1 MSQIDTLIVARAFT
15 NRRATPARTLVQPL
29 LRFGPRDRTES
40 QWRDELLGA
49 VERLRA
55 SAVID
60 EDHRLV
66 DPSELARRIGKH
78 AAKTWAQLAD
88 KILPALALGV
98 AAADSKSHER
108 LVGRD
113 AWAAAIAARSL
124 GLWTEGPPPSL
135 AAVCDGYVWRSL
147 GLPSKPKRCPP
158 EVRAHFIQQ
167 ALHSDAG
174 PPERLVHLLA
184 AKAIGVVR
192 SDLREL
198 RDGLVRLWVTEDH
211 SLSVGKPAPPVEFAA
226 EVRELSRHLRD
237 GVFGDR
243 KVFISSVWNQLRDQP
258 RWSTLS
264 LDEFK
269 QRLVAAHRK
278 GDLVLARA
286 DLVAAMDPELVA
298 ASETRTDGASF
309 HFIVRE
315 AS

>member
-1 MSQIDTLIVARAFT
+1 MSQIDTLIVARAFA
-15 NRRATPARTLVQPL
+15 NRGPTPSRTLVQPL
-29 LRFGPRDRTES
+29 LRFGPRERTES
-40 QWRDELLGA
+40 QWREELLGA
-49 VERLRA
+49 VERLR
-55 SAVID
+55 SSNVID
-60 EDHRLV
+60 EAHRLV
-66 DPSELARRIGKH
+66 DPTELARRIGKH
-78 AAKTWAQLAD
+78 TAKTWAQLAD

-98 AAADSKSHER
+98 AAADGKSHER

-113 AWAAAIAARSL
+113 AWAAAIAGRSL
-124 GLWTEGPPPSL
+124 GLWTDGPPPSL
-135 AAVCDGYVWRSL
+135 SAVCDGYVWRSL
-147 GLPSKPKRCPP
+147 GLASKPKRCPP

-174 PPERLVHLLA
+174 PPARLIHLLA

-198 RDGLVRLWVTEDH
+198 RDGLVRMWVTGER
-211 SLSVGKPAPPVEFAA
+211 SLTAASPTVELVD
-226 EVRELSRHLRD
+226 EVRELSRHLRE

-258 RWSTLS
+258 RWSALT